1 MGSFD
6 NLWHSLVQKTAKI
19 GDLSMEIQKNPAPV
33 VQKAVKA
40 EKILVVKRNK
50 ILEEDAF
57 SGFLP
62 ITNFENYLQ
71 IINNHKE
78 FLWRADMEMDTNYK
92 QIIPYLI
99 FNFQD
104 KFFLMQRKG
113 TASESRLKNKYLL
126 GIGGHIRQEDMQ
138 SNDIFDWAKREFV
151 EEVHYKGNITIKPIG
166 VINDDSNS
174 VGQVHIGFVF
184 LLIGDSDN
192 IKVKSELKDGTLLTL
207 KECEHFY
214 SSMES
219 WSQLTVSYL
228 NTLKF

>member
-1 MGSFD
+1 M
-6 NLWHSLVQKTAKI
+6 KI
-19 GDLSMEIQKNPAPV
+19 GDISMEIQKNPTITP
-33 VQKAVKA
+33 QKAVKA
-40 EKILVVKRNK
+40 ERILVVKRDK
-50 ILEEDAF
+50 ILQEDAF

-62 ITNFENYLQ
+62 VMNFENYLE
-71 IINNHKE
+71 IINKHKE
-78 FLWRADMEMDTNYK
+78 FLWRSDMEVDTNYK

-104 KFFLMQRKG
+104 KFFLMQRKS
-113 TASESRLKNKYLL
+113 TASESRLKNKYSL

-138 SNDIFDWAKREFV
+138 SNDIFDWAKREFA
-151 EEVHYKGNITIKPIG
+151 EEVNYKGNISINPIG
-166 VINDDSNS
+166 VINDDGSS
-174 VGQVHIGFVF
+174 VGQVHMGFVF
-184 LLIGDSDN
+184 LLTGDSDN

-219 WSQLTVSYL
+219 WTQLVVSYL

>member
-1 MGSFD
+1 
-6 NLWHSLVQKTAKI
+6 
-19 GDLSMEIQKNPAPV
+19 MEIQKKPTV
-33 VQKAVKA
+33 VAQNTVKS
-40 EKILVVKRNK
+40 ERILVVKRNK
-50 ILEEDAF
+50 ILGKDDF

-62 ITNFENYLQ
+62 ITNFENYLE
-71 IINNHKE
+71 IINNHRE
-78 FLWRADMEMDTNYK
+78 FLWRADMEMDTSYK

-99 FNFQD
+99 FNYQD
-104 KFFLMQRKG
+104 KFFLMQRKS
-113 TASESRLKNKYLL
+113 TASEARLKNKYLL

-138 SNDIFDWAKREFV
+138 SNDIFDWARREFE
-151 EEVHYKGNITIKPIG
+151 EEVNYKGNITIKPIG

-174 VGQVHIGFVF
+174 VGQVHMGFVF
-184 LLIGDSDN
+184 LLTGDSDN

-219 WSQLTVSYL
+219 WSQFLVNYL

>member
-6 NLWHSLVQKTAKI
+6 TLWHSLIQKPAKI
-19 GDLSMEIQKNPAPV
+19 GDISMEIQKNPTPV

-62 ITNFENYLQ
+62 ITNFANYLE

-78 FLWRADMEMDTNYK
+78 FLWRADMELDTSYK

-138 SNDIFDWAKREFV
+138 ANDIFDWAKREFV

-184 LLIGDSDN
+184 LLTGDSDN

-219 WSQLTVSYL
+219 WSQLAVSYL